1 MKHHGAIMQLM
12 RTTLT
17 LDDRIAKI
25 LKALAHRTGKPFR
38 QVVNETLQ
46 AGLAARGAP
55 KPRAYRVRPV
65 SLGGVSPGIDLNK
78 ALRLAAALEDE
89 EIARELE
96 LRK

>member
-1 MKHHGAIMQLM
+1 M

-17 LDDRIAKI
+17 LDDRIAKA
-25 LKALAHRTGKPFR
+25 LKARAHGTGKPFK

-46 AGLAARGAP
+46 AGLTAVEAR
-55 KPRAYRVRPV
+55 KPQPYRLKPVR
-65 SLGGVSPGIDLNK
+65 LGGVMPGVDINK

>member
-1 MKHHGAIMQLM
+1 M

-17 LDDRIAKI
+17 LDERIAKA
-25 LKALAHRTGKPFR
+25 LKALAHRSGKPFK

-46 AGLAARGAP
+46 AGLAARSAP
-55 KPRAYRVRPV
+55 KPRPYRIRPV
-65 SLGGVSPGIDLNK
+65 SLGGVLPGIDINK

-89 EIARELE
+89 EIAQELD

>member
-1 MKHHGAIMQLM
+1 M

-17 LDDRIAKI
+17 LDDRIAKA
-25 LKALAHRTGKPFR
+25 LKTLAHRSGKPFK

-46 AGLAARGAP
+46 TGLAANETP
-55 KPRAYRVRPV
+55 KPRPYKLKPV
-65 SLGGVSPGIDLNK
+65 ALGGVLPGIDIDK